1 MGKVMNNLRY
11 PMFDQL
17 TRPVSMYFDN
27 TDGTK
32 TNTRATGGKKNAEV
46 MDDLDYA
53 IKTRNHSRKISCY
66 NT

>member
-1 MGKVMNNLRY
+1 
-11 PMFDQL
+11 
-17 TRPVSMYFDN
+17 MYFDN

-32 TNTRATGGKKNAEV
+32 TNARATGGKKNVEV

-53 IKTRNHSRKISCY
+53 IKTRNHSRKISRY